1 MPQLVANLAKK
12 IQASRITSQK
22 TRKIITTHYVVC
34 NGRQLLRNPLREKPE
49 GGYEMD
55 FGNLRTVV
63 EDFNSRGKGRVKMLI
78 MSNPHN
84 PAGICRDSETL
95 ARLADF
101 GKEHGFKRLNVATQR
116 SVPEQAMHQ
125 LAVAI
130 GEKWPQKMG
139 EGYQGGDTV
148 SPREN

>member
-1 MPQLVANLAKK
+1 
-12 IQASRITSQK
+12 
-22 TRKIITTHYVVC
+22 
-34 NGRQLLRNPLREKPE
+34 
-49 GGYEMD
+49 MD

-101 GKEHGFKRLNVATQR
+101 GKEHGFKRLNVATHR